1 MGTHTDFTGAIRIT
15 PCVAEPLA
23 TKLQEFMDIRHMR
36 RNVEQLHKLFPDPEE
51 RKELSLFGDGDF
63 GEEGAFFLPRETKD
77 FSPVPQRVGLIR
89 RRLMRK
95 TA

>member
-15 PCVAEPLA
+15 PCVSEPLA

-36 RNVEQLHKLFPDPEE
+36 RNVEQLHMLFPDPEE
-51 RKELSLFGDGDF
+51 RNCRCLAMEILVRKEPSFCQGKQ
-63 GEEGAFFLPRETKD
+63 RT
-77 FSPVPQRVGLIR
+77 FSHIPQRVDPIR
-89 RRLMRK
+89 RRSMSK